1 MPFYIMQDF
10 AHSMRYNTNS
20 ISFKNN
26 YRQWRETESHY
37 NERAHHTG
45 IQNLTLPYDWQPPP
59 FLKDITE
66 EEAWQVLY
74 LDEPEASI
82 GLYEQGLHQQLDALD
97 GYGTY
102 KIRVH
107 PHFDPKKS
115 WAVLY
120 FRQHLVLAKK
130 EASRIVVYNPAGNIF
145 LPLYHRTWKT
155 LARTFWDFYGHVDI
169 VHLDCQGYNDCSIW
183 VSIIPS
189 CLTELLA
196 LPTTRT
202 RATIT
207 NRIFDTFIN
216 V

>member
-130 EASRIVVYNPAGNIF
+130 EASRIVVYNPAGFRLAKDARIVQMVF
-145 LPLYHRTWKT
+145 MT
-155 LARTFWDFYGHVDI
+155 LESATDSPYAGRY
-169 VHLDCQGYNDCSIW
+169 QGEQLGQS
-183 VSIIPS
+183 S
-189 CLTELLA
+189 
-196 LPTTRT
+196 
-202 RATIT
+202 
-207 NRIFDTFIN
+207 
-216 V
+216 